1 MSNTHV
7 AMTSTQRLEMI
18 YELY

>member
-7 AMTSTQRLEMI
+7 AMTSTQRLEMV
-18 YELY
+18 YELN